1 MYNSMD
7 EVPVSLHA
15 SIDTGDGEFDMNT
28 LISNNAHILF
38 IVLDSLRYD
47 IALQEQTAG
56 NTPNLNHYGQWTKC
70 EAAGNFTRP
79 SHHAM
84 FSGFMPKPI
93 DDTVNQTMLFFPKDI
108 GLGRK
113 GPKNAFAFDDATWI
127 KSLENKGYQTI
138 CIGGVSFFNNRS
150 GMGKVFPSM
159 FKESYWHPRFA
170 CTVKESMDNQ
180 IHYIQKIMAERAGSQ
195 PVMMYINI
203 DTIHYPNHFYVEDAA
218 PGDTVETHAAAL
230 RYIDA
235 RIDGLL
241 NIFRQTGGET
251 FVIVCSDHGTCYG
264 EDGKY
269 FHSFNHPIVNTV
281 PYMHFLLSCNH

>member
-15 SIDTGDGEFDMNT
+15 SIDTGDGEFDMNA

-70 EAAGNFTRP
+70 EAAGNFTWP

-150 GMGKVFPSM
+150 GM
-159 FKESYWHPRFA
+159 
-170 CTVKESMDNQ
+170 
-180 IHYIQKIMAERAGSQ
+180 
-195 PVMMYINI
+195 
-203 DTIHYPNHFYVEDAA
+203 
-218 PGDTVETHAAAL
+218 
-230 RYIDA
+230 
-235 RIDGLL
+235 
-241 NIFRQTGGET
+241 
-251 FVIVCSDHGTCYG
+251 
-264 EDGKY
+264 
-269 FHSFNHPIVNTV
+269 
-281 PYMHFLLSCNH
+281 

>member
-1 MYNSMD
+1 
-7 EVPVSLHA
+7 
-15 SIDTGDGEFDMNT
+15 
-28 LISNNAHILF
+28 
-38 IVLDSLRYD
+38 
-47 IALQEQTAG
+47 
-56 NTPNLNHYGQWTKC
+56 
-70 EAAGNFTRP
+70 
-79 SHHAM
+79 
-84 FSGFMPKPI
+84 MPKPI

-180 IHYIQKIMAERAGSQ
+180 IHYIQKIMAERAGNQ

-203 DTIHYPNHFYVEDAA
+203 DTIHYPNHFYVEGAA
-218 PGDTVETHAAAL
+218 PW
-230 RYIDA
+230 RY
-235 RIDGLL
+235 R
-241 NIFRQTGGET
+241 
-251 FVIVCSDHGTCYG
+251 
-264 EDGKY
+264 
-269 FHSFNHPIVNTV
+269 
-281 PYMHFLLSCNH
+281 